1 MAAKI
6 IIRAGGAMRAGPER
20 DMVDDYI
27 KRANLLARQT
37 GFLCVE
43 EQAVDVRNC
52 KTREEE
58 TLKLFEPIPNTALCF
73 ALDERGKAFASR
85 QMAKTLS
92 QARDDGQ
99 SEIYLVIGAADGFE
113 PSAIPSTARKWSL
126 GTQTW
131 PHKLVRI
138 MIAEQTY
145 RALSILGGTP
155 YHRD

>member
-1 MAAKI
+1 
-6 IIRAGGAMRAGPER
+6 MRAGSER

-27 KRANLLARQT
+27 NRASQLARQT
-37 GFLCVE
+37 GFLSVE
-43 EQAVDVRNC
+43 EQAIDVRNC
-52 KTREEE
+52 KSREEE
-58 TLKLFEPIPNTALCF
+58 TSKLFDSIPNTALCF

-92 QARDDGQ
+92 QARDDGL

-113 PSAIPSTARKWSL
+113 PSAIPSTARKWAL
-126 GTQTW
+126 GPQTW
-131 PHKLVRI
+131 PHKLVRV

-145 RALSILGGTP
+145 RALSILAGTP